1 MTVDQFITYL
11 ETTPELKLDLHVR
24 AQTDLIPVGWDT
36 LDFVG
41 RMENL
46 NEHLKYAIR
55 KCLPHVDSSNI
66 STPHLNIS
74 KHRVGIDEDDLDR
87 IHVYVMNE
95 YKEDIRLLGYSEK
108 TKEMTDPAYR
118 HL

>member
-11 ETTPELKLDLHVR
+11 EATPELKLDLHVR
-24 AQTDLIPVGWDT
+24 AQTDLIPIRWDT

-41 RMENL
+41 RMESM
-46 NEHLKYAIR
+46 NEHLKYAIHR
-55 KCLPHVDSSNI
+55 CLPQVDSWNL

-74 KHRVGIDEDDLDR
+74 KQTAGIDEDDLAR
-87 IHVYVMNE
+87 IHVYVMNK
-95 YKEDIRLLGYSEK
+95 YKEDIRLLGYSED